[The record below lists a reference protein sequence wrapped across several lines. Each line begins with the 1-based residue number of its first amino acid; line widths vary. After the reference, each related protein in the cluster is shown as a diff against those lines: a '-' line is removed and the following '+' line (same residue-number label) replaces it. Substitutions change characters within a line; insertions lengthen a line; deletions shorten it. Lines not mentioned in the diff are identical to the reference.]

1 MGRKL
6 CAGTGEGNE
15 EVGTTPGWIQGV
27 EEWKRDRGKG
37 GCEESKWRRDW
48 LGGASIIVINTITI
62 NAAETSVRS
71 SSELGFLLLH
81 FYRDQAFPAT

>member
-1 MGRKL
+1 MRWAKLPGVGERGPHRGGSTKGRK
-6 CAGTGEGNE
+6 GEE
-15 EVGTTPGWIQGV
+15 E
-27 EEWKRDRGKG
+27 KG
-37 GCEESKWRRDW
+37 QGCEESKWRRDW
-48 LGGASIIVINTITI
+48 LGGVSIIVINTITI